1 MQIIVKL
8 GEPLWREFGTRRL
21 KLEFAEN
28 HVTVAQALTML
39 ARHNLELNGD
49 LRPDGLGVRDGLPY
63 HLFVNHTKVSWDEID
78 QVALNDGDQL
88 ALFLL
93 VVGG

>member
-1 MQIIVKL
+1 MQITVKL

-28 HVTVAQALTML
+28 HVTVGQALTKL
-39 ARHNLELNGD
+39 ARHNPEPSGD
-49 LRPDGLGVRDGLPY
+49 LRPDGIGVRDGLPY
-63 HLFVNHTKVSWDEID
+63 HLFVNHGKVSWDQID
-78 QVALNDGDQL
+78 QVTLSEGDQL

>member
-1 MQIIVKL
+1 MQITMKL

-28 HVTVAQALTML
+28 RVTVGQALAQL
-39 ARHNLELNGD
+39 ATHYPEASGD
-49 LRPDGLGVRDGLPY
+49 LRSDGTSVHDGLPY
-63 HLFVNHTKVSWDEID
+63 HLFVNHRKVPWDQID
-78 QVALNDGDQL
+78 QVTLNDGDRL